1 MASMQR
7 SAGPGSFPLSA
18 DELLD
23 VESWA
28 TAFVSADGLKE
39 DYNATPGHHRATLL
53 LDGSSSSS
61 SGGSSHSGSFDA
73 TTPAAPEH
81 DFPSTTKPAAEACYQ
96 DPAQAAGNPSTP
108 AAHAEQQQ
116 APIAAPAADTTTTT
130 SSSRS
135 SLGGHAAPSTLQ
147 LPDFSAFLLPEEC
160 AFAETTTEDALATP
174 TPHTPVVPNNVFA
187 DNGLPVSAE

>member
-1 MASMQR
+1 MQR

-23 VESWA
+23 IESWA

-39 DYNATPGHHRATLL
+39 DAKATPGHHRATLL

-73 TTPAAPEH
+73 TTPAAPQH
-81 DFPSTTKPAAEACYQ
+81 DLPSTTEPAEACYQ
-96 DPAQAAGNPSTP
+96 DHAQAATNPSTP

-116 APIAAPAADTTTTT
+116 APPAAPTTDTTNSSS

-135 SLGGHAAPSTLQ
+135 SLCRHAAPSTLQ

-174 TPHTPVVPNNVFA
+174 TPHTPVVLKVFA
-187 DNGLPVSAE
+187 ETGLPVSAE